1 MIQNKNEQK
10 NLKNTGESLKNQ
22 LICGIMNLTKEER
35 EELLALW
42 KEMKHYGVQRPH
54 DLCQPEYGEQN
65 RL

>member
-42 KEMKHYGVQRPH
+42 KERFCNG
-54 DLCQPEYGEQN
+54 
-65 RL
+65 